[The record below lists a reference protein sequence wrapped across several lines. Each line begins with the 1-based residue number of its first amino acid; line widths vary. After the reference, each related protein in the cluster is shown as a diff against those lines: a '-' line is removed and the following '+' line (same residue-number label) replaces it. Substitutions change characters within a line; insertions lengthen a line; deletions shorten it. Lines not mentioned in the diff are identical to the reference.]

1 MVDIVFSLSSL
12 GLNKKQLENGLNS
25 LNLLLS
31 YSAILV
37 TIDIIDLTL

>member
-12 GLNKKQLENGLNS
+12 GLNKKQLENALNS

>member
-1 MVDIVFSLSSL
+1 MVDIVFSLSVL